1 MGFEGLRAS
10 AGIPSTR
17 MSSVLVLLKL
27 TPSLVWVSDRST
39 VARPSAMSFH
49 RNAST
54 SPRRAP
60 SAALTLRNVA
70 MHQGPVAAPIS
81 MSCCAT
87 VSAMALCFFGTGG
100 WLNLT
105 GLVVTKPQNAA
116 RLNAE
121 ETNPAT
127 WRTVFR
133 LRGRDSL
140 VLRWWPTSES

>member
-1 MGFEGLRAS
+1 
-10 AGIPSTR
+10 

-27 TPSLVWVSDRST
+27 TPSLVWVSERST
-39 VARPSAMSFH
+39 VARPFAMSFH

-54 SPRRAP
+54 SQRRAP
-60 SAALTLRNVA
+60 SAALILRNAA
-70 MHQGPVAAPIS
+70 MHHGPVAPSIS

-87 VSAMALCFFGTGG
+87 VSAIALCFLGTGG

-105 GLVVTKPQNAA
+105 GLVLTKPQNAA

-121 ETNPAT
+121 ETSPAT

-133 LRGRDSL
+133 LGGIGGSEL
-140 VLRWWPTSES
+140 VAG